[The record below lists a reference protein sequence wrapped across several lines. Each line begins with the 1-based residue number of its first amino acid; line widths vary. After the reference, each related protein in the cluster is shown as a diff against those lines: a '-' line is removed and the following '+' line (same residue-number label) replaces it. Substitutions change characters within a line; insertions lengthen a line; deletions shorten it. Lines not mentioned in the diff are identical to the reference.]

1 MCCYPFQ
8 ILTFFAAKVLKVF
21 PLTFQ
26 MLAARV
32 LILSPFFGINAGRLR
47 TCLNAS
53 GPVVGIETSC
63 YVLIGDAD
71 KCIT

>member
-8 ILTFFAAKVLKVF
+8 ILTFSGIPIDISDVSGQGVNPF
-21 PLTFQ
+21 
-26 MLAARV
+26 
-32 LILSPFFGINAGRLR
+32 PFFGINAGRLR